1 MASSARVIADSYYER
16 LGIIY
21 RITTMV
27 IILYRG
33 VLAEFNTHRMLSRNS
48 ASSRAIPVRTMLR
61 RLARELFVPTAFG
74 TAIPK
79 MNAGPRLEGDDL
91 DKAIAVW
98 GDSARSQMWYAL
110 CLTTSPEYVERE
122 WEKWVLEE
130 NDDFFA
136 FLFDVADRIDNKEH
150 PIHQEPLLN
159 VTKGLT
165 NRLLEPFMHQEII
178 VTASEWENFLNL
190 RTDKNAQEEIR
201 SVAEDMK
208 KALEESTP
216 VLLEEGEWHLP
227 FLQDDEKEWAKSH
240 PELAVKAVTARCAR
254 VSYLTH
260 GSEDKKPDLEKDFAL
275 ADGLK
280 GNGHMSPFEHPV
292 RRWTEEEWL
301 YVEDGIRALE
311 HSLHRPNVHPLFARH
326 QELSLTFAGNV
337 RGFVQARLEIS
348 GEDVFQPKIEEGQ
361 EAKV

>member
-1 MASSARVIADSYYER
+1 MANSARVIADSHYER
-16 LGIIY
+16 NGVWF
-21 RITTMV
+21 RVVTMV
-27 IILYRG
+27 IVLYRG

-61 RLARELFVPTAFG
+61 KLARDLFTPNAFG

-79 MNAGPRLEGDDL
+79 MNAGPTLEGDDL

-110 CLTTSPEYVERE
+110 CLSTSPEYVERE

-130 NDDFFA
+130 NDEFIDFV
-136 FLFDVADRIDNKEH
+136 LDVAERIDNKEH
-150 PIHQEPLLN
+150 PIHSEPMLN

-165 NRLLEPFMHQEII
+165 NRLLEPFMYQEII
-178 VTASEWENFLNL
+178 VTATEWENFFNL
-190 RTDKNAQEEIR
+190 RTDKNAQDEIR
-201 SVAEDMK
+201 LVAQMMK
-208 KALEESTP
+208 DAYDASTP

-227 FLQDDEKEWAKSH
+227 FIQDSEKEWAKAN
-240 PELAVKAVTARCAR
+240 PELAVKASTARGAR

-260 GSEDKKPDLEKDFAL
+260 GTDRIDLEKDYGL

-280 GNGHMSPFEHPV
+280 GNGHMSPYEHPV
-292 RRWTEEEWL
+292 RRFTEEEWQ

-311 HSLHRPNVHPLFARH
+311 ASSHRANVNPLFARH
-326 QELSLTFAGNV
+326 QMKSLEFAGNV
-337 RGFVQARLEIS
+337 RGFVQARLEIP
-348 GEDVFQPKIEEGQ
+348 GEDIFRPEGAAQ
-361 EAKV
+361 VA